1 MYAYKAIFP
10 GNSVISCYEHICA
23 WINYIKVVDLR
34 KSDYRHNFRC
44 KCGFC
49 QGLSQ
54 FQECVCCSEI
64 DCCLWSLKTMKRLRQ
79 RDSSY
84 LHNTSGVTVICV
96 SPCYVYP
103 HTHIPSDMCIPRG
116 GTINTDAHQ
125 RHNKEKSSL
134 AKENAVD
141 II

>member
-10 GNSVISCYEHICA
+10 GNSIISCYEHICA

-79 RDSSY
+79 KDSFY
-84 LHNTSGVTVICV
+84 LHNTSG
-96 SPCYVYP
+96 
-103 HTHIPSDMCIPRG
+103 IPSSFLESLGSSDSLVLMQTAVLRLLRRP
-116 GTINTDAHQ
+116 NTQ
-125 RHNKEKSSL
+125 TNRHI
-134 AKENAVD
+134 A
-141 II
+141 